1 MRRFR
6 RPARVW
12 ILLRSTAFLC
22 AQREPLAGLR
32 RLSDVPIIA
41 PRGNGWEAAGTFNPA
56 VVEHGG
62 KIVMLYRAQDKHGTS
77 RLGMR
82 KALTGFSSRDETS
95 PFSVPKQTTKR
106 TAESKTR
113 GWWDSGT
120 PTT

>member
-12 ILLRSTAFLC
+12 ILLLSTAFLC

-56 VVEHGG
+56 LSSTEARSSCCTV
-62 KIVMLYRAQDKHGTS
+62 RRTS
-77 RLGMR
+77 
-82 KALTGFSSRDETS
+82 TG
-95 PFSVPKQTTKR
+95 PP
-106 TAESKTR
+106 A
-113 GWWDSGT
+113 
-120 PTT
+120 